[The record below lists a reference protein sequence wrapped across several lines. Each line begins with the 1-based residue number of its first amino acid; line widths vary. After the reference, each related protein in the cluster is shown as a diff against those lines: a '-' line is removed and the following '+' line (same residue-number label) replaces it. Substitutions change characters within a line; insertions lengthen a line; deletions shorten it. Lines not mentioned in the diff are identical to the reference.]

1 MPICF
6 HCFTPGPVVDGTIF
20 TTYVCW
26 VSVFMVTTQVD
37 EWMKGPIAEYFLT
50 PAVLLYGLQNLSLR
64 RDWLSSLLLYSGR
77 HSH

>member
-37 EWMKGPIAEYFLT
+37 ERMKGPIAEYFLT